1 MKYHVKGQDVQ
12 LLWGTNENALDVFA
26 ASTSCDLSITA
37 NTVDASDKDQK
48 NPEIDDVEFSNYSW
62 TMSNESFVTD
72 IRGLQ
77 GLISRLTNGENQ
89 VYVQYNAN
97 TSNSSI
103 PKFVKKGVAIITSLD
118 INAANG
124 ELVKMTISLEGNGVL
139 EDGTYKT
146 ITKPSTRSNKI
157 KGKALMI
164 CERDGSV
171 YKTFACAKSHKL
183 NISWQTSDVSDKDCN
198 DVAVLKE
205 ATGLSVTLST
215 ENLIEKTPSHGPNGN
230 GINDVYSLIT
240 SGRNVELY
248 FGYYEKSLGKEI
260 HGNDGDKGWAD
271 PDEVL
276 FCGKFLC
283 TNFSTNAG
291 NKEDVSY
298 TADFK
303 LKEIVTPVLPTAE
316 GGE

>member
-1 MKYHVKGQDVQ
+1 MKYHVKGQEVQ
-12 LLWGTNENALDVFA
+12 LLCGTSANSLDVFA

-37 NTVDASDKDQK
+37 NTVDASDKDQQ

-62 TMSNESFVTD
+62 NMSNESFVTD
-72 IRGLQ
+72 ILGLKD
-77 GLISRLTNGENQ
+77 LISRLTSGDNK

-97 TSNSSI
+97 TSASSV

-124 ELVKMTISLEGNGVL
+124 ELVKMTISLEGYGVL
-139 EDGTYKT
+139 EDGTYET
-146 ITKPSTRSNKI
+146 ITKPLIRKNKI

-164 CERDGSV
+164 CSRAGNV
-171 YKTFACAKSHKL
+171 YETFACAKSHKL

-205 ATGLSVTLST
+205 TTGLSVTLGT
-215 ENLIEKTPSHGPNGN
+215 ENLIVNTLGHVPNGN

-240 SGRNVELY
+240 SGRDVELY

-260 HGNDGDKGWAD
+260 HGNDGDKGWAH

-276 FCGKFLC
+276 FCGKFIC

-303 LKEIVTPVLPTAE
+303 LKEIVIPVLPTAE